1 MTDEIA
7 SHLRPLILAGP
18 TGSGKSAVALE
29 LARLLDGEIICADSR
44 QVYDRMRIVSA
55 GPSDAELAAVPH
67 VGYHVVDPLETYDAG
82 RFVREADERMQAAQR
97 RGRVPIFVGGTGM
110 YLRSWRFGLED
121 VPDKDDAVRAK
132 LTADLE
138 SEGLASLF
146 ARLQAIDPVTAE
158 RIGPTDPHRTIRALE
173 VHAVT
178 GVPASET
185 RRSFFSQ
192 PARFAADWVL
202 MEAPQ
207 PWLSDRIAKR
217 AKKMFDAGLVDE
229 AVALRAYVGE
239 GHRLLKTMGTEEAL
253 MVADR
258 EQAQEAALKAVHIR
272 TRQYARR
279 QRIWFRKEDWWT
291 RVSAEELAGVSAEKA
306 AQTVLS
312 NLGRDR

>member
-1 MTDEIA
+1 MSAPSST
-7 SHLRPLILAGP
+7 LRPLVFAGP
-18 TGSGKSAVALE
+18 TASGKSAIALE

-44 QVYDRMRIVSA
+44 QVYARMRIVSA
-55 GPSDAELAAVPH
+55 GPSDADCAAAPH

-82 RFVREADERMQAAQR
+82 RFVREADERMHAAQR

-110 YLRSWRFGLED
+110 YLRSWRFGLDD
-121 VPDKDDAVRAK
+121 VPDKDDAIRAQLNAELERDG
-132 LTADLE
+132 LTP
-138 SEGLASLF
+138 LF
-146 ARLQAIDPVTAE
+146 ERLRGIDPVTAE

-185 RRSFFSQ
+185 RRSFFSR
-192 PARFAADWVL
+192 PPRIEADWVL
-202 MEAPQ
+202 LEAPQ
-207 PWLSDRIAKR
+207 PWLRDRVATR
-217 AKKMFDAGLVDE
+217 ATKMFDAGLVDE
-229 AVALRAYVGE
+229 ATALRAHVGE

-253 MVADR
+253 ALADGQVTAKDALQAVA
-258 EQAQEAALKAVHIR
+258 IR

-291 RVSAEELAGVSAEKA
+291 RLPAEELAAVSAEKA

-312 NLGRDR
+312 NLARDR